1 MGFFDKAK
9 DTVSNAAEKVKDN
22 VSSGVGR
29 ASDIAQDPA
38 RLSRAVVT
46 GGLSEAWGMSQDP
59 AKRKAAKAEEDMK
72 QAQEEGRATATD
84 YLNQMGRT
92 SDFAH
97 EKQTKRLEDY
107 KSSRASMDK
116 TADAADQ
123 TYGNSLQASEQQ
135 NKSRIESLMAGAQ
148 DQAQRAD
155 KVYSNS
161 IQPSFKNAMEQADQN
176 ASQAMSLQDAGN
188 MNNPV
193 QAGVRDF
200 FNKQATNAGRVG
212 MQDVGMLQSLGA
224 QANAQQMGA
233 GAPMTGAQ
241 MMMMQQSN
249 AAQAGQA
256 FANTQRRM
264 QGLRDQGIAQGLI
277 QSGQQYDRG
286 QQAIDTASRQRQG
299 FMGAEAGDQARQQA
313 ARGEQYGFGNAITGS
328 EKAAASA
335 GYNSTMS
342 QYNRGMDRNSQTYNL
357 DTGLANQRL
366 NDEQMRSQM
375 GQNIALGK
383 VSDSMMDAY
392 SKMASANQQINAQ
405 NAILGAGMQ
414 VGGAVAGAFAGGP
427 AGAQVGS
434 TVGGAVGNATTQN
447 MNANTA
453 PVMAYRPPQGVG
465 YYGGGYG

>member
-9 DTVSNAAEKVKDN
+9 ETAGN
-22 VSSGVGR
+22 VVNR
-29 ASDIAQDPA
+29 ASETVQDPA
-38 RLSRAVVT
+38 RLGRSVVT
-46 GGLSEAWGMSQDP
+46 GGLSEAWGMSQEP
-59 AKRKAAKAEEDMK
+59 AKKKAAQAEDDMK
-72 QAQEEGRATATD
+72 KAQEEGRATATD

-92 SDFAH
+92 ADTAYDTQ
-97 EKQTKRLEDY
+97 KTRLEDF
-107 KSSRASMDK
+107 KGKRTEMDK
-116 TADAADQ
+116 TANAADQ
-123 TYGNSLQASEQQ
+123 TYGNSLQASEKA
-135 NKSRIESLMAGAQ
+135 NKARIETLMTGAQ

-241 MMMMQQSN
+241 MMMMQQGN

-256 FANTQRRM
+256 FANTQKRM

-286 QQAIDTASRQRQG
+286 QQAVDTASRQRQG

-342 QYNRGMDRNSQTYNL
+342 QYNRGMDQNSQYYNM

-366 NDEQMRSQM
+366 SDQQMRSQM
-375 GQNIALGK
+375 GQNIAMGK

-392 SKMASANQQINAQ
+392 GKMASANQQINAQ

>member
-9 DTVSNAAEKVKDN
+9 ETVSNT
-22 VSSGVGR
+22 VSR
-29 ASDIAQDPA
+29 ASDTVQDPA
-38 RLSRAVVT
+38 RLGRAVAT
-46 GGLSEAWGMSQDP
+46 SGLSEAWGMSQEP
-59 AKRKAAKAEEDMK
+59 AKKKAAQAEEEM
-72 QAQEEGRATATD
+72 QRAREEGRATATD

-97 EKQTKRLEDY
+97 EKQTKRLEDF
-107 KSSRASMDK
+107 KSQRAGMDK

-123 TYGNSLQASEQQ
+123 TYGNSLQASEQA
-135 NKSRIESLMAGAQ
+135 NKSRIEGLMTSAK

-155 KVYSNS
+155 KVYTNS

-193 QAGVRDF
+193 QKGVRDF
-200 FNKQATNAGRVG
+200 FEKQAVNQGRVG

-233 GAPMTGAQ
+233 GAPMTGSQ
-241 MMMMQQSN
+241 MMMMQQGN

-256 FANTQRRM
+256 FANTQKRM
-264 QGLRDQGIAQGLI
+264 QNLRDQGVAQGLL

-286 QQAIDTASRQRQG
+286 QQAIDTAARQRQG
-299 FMGAEAGDQARQQA
+299 FMGAEAGDQARQQN
-313 ARGEQYGFGNAITGS
+313 ARNEQYGFGNAITGS

-342 QYNRGMDRNSQTYNL
+342 QYNRGMDRNSQTYNM

-375 GQNIALGK
+375 GQNIAMGK

-392 SKMASANQQINAQ
+392 SKMATANQSINAQ
-405 NAILGAGMQ
+405 NAILGAGLQ

-453 PVMAYRPPQGVG
+453 PVMAYRPPQGVS